1 MELNFILTV
10 LNLIIIFIPQPVA
23 KYSCNAYVCVCVCI
37 LDRRGAVSI
46 LSLQSIS
53 VHTLT
58 KRGQDCFVGSGLKM
72 CKILSCIFGIIQY
85 TVECPPRVYLSVCV
99 CLGVVCGQN
108 IVKNLKKNCKFD
120 HHICGVYMMVKKL

>member
-23 KYSCNAYVCVCVCI
+23 KYSCYAYVCVCVCVCI

-58 KRGQDCFVGSGLKM
+58 KKG
-72 CKILSCIFGIIQY
+72 
-85 TVECPPRVYLSVCV
+85 
-99 CLGVVCGQN
+99 
-108 IVKNLKKNCKFD
+108 
-120 HHICGVYMMVKKL
+120 